1 MASNREPEAQ
11 PTVFEVSWEVCNK
24 VGGIHSLRHA
34 YATHQLEAGMPVHQ
48 LQRLLG
54 HNNLQSTMRYLH
66 WVPSHQHAAGMD
78 LLAALGVRHD

>member
-1 MASNREPEAQ
+1 MRMLAPSSSICVAKEWRLCRARHN
-11 PTVFEVSWEVCNK
+11 
-24 VGGIHSLRHA
+24 RHA